1 MKFERA
7 HRRIKSFIAGLLATG
22 ALSCAAA
29 ASVPPVFPGCA
40 APSERPNHAFWFDA
54 AHGDDAR
61 GDGSEGRPWKTV
73 QSMLA
78 EGPWGAPKLS
88 TVPYPH
94 VDRASGVRATAPN
107 HDAPVKPGDLVY
119 LKDGDYG
126 RLLIGTW
133 GRAVVN
139 SDFVTI
145 AAAPGAHPVVS
156 QIAIQEAHKFR
167 ITGLKLQSL
176 AAAEKAPAL
185 FFVTPGTTSTSD
197 IILDGAD
204 IAPIDDASAWATQA
218 DWLANSRNGV
228 TINGG
233 GKATCVSLVGNHIHN
248 VKFGA
253 YLGGD
258 RTLFEGNEIDHLGD
272 DGIDISGNHIWALKN
287 KEHDFQQLGDGT
299 HVDMVQGQ
307 VSGSPGAPSKFEDIK
322 VNYNYMIRQLDPKL
336 PFPSGAQGV
345 DAYDGDWTD
354 VEIAGNV
361 IVTSACWGVSW
372 GSTHNGF
379 FAHNTIA
386 FDGSLIGVSNK
397 EGKRICD
404 PQLAIGTPTHQYKEG
419 GGHVL
424 AINNIAPTLTR
435 ASVGA
440 GPFVAVGNVAQSQFI
455 YTDPVTDKKTWQR
468 RRGVWTG
475 RNVVLAEPPE
485 AIFRKFD
492 PAAFAYDLRL
502 KPGSFAVGRGVAMPQ
517 GIVSGFVLP
526 ERGVDGE
533 LFGARREAG
542 AYAERPEL
550 PGDPAR
556 GAGTK

>member
-73 QSMLA
+73 QSLLA
-78 EGPWGAPKLS
+78 EAPWGAPKLS

-107 HDAPVKPGDLVY
+107 PDAPVKPGDLVY

-272 DGIDISGNHIWALKN
+272 DGIDISGNHIWVLKN
-287 KEHDFQQLGDGT
+287 KEQDFQQLGDG
-299 HVDMVQGQ
+299 
-307 VSGSPGAPSKFEDIK
+307 I
-322 VNYNYMIRQLDPKL
+322 
-336 PFPSGAQGV
+336 
-345 DAYDGDWTD
+345 D

-492 PAAFAYDLRL
+492 PSAFAYDLRL